1 MGPHT
6 PIWLCKSYM
15 VCFDLNI
22 HNIKT
27 SIAGLM
33 GHFRGHLAISGNQS
47 SRHILGVL
55 DSLDTLQMTVES
67 FCNQIYYPKSTGSQI
82 RRVNVG

>member
-1 MGPHT
+1 MYAERQSLT
-6 PIWLCKSYM
+6 M
-15 VCFDLNI
+15 FDNQ
-22 HNIKT
+22 T

-33 GHFRGHLAISGNQS
+33 GHFRGHLAISGNQGS

-55 DSLDTLQMTVES
+55 DSLDTFQMTVES
-67 FCNQIYYPKSTGSQI
+67 FCNQIYHPKSTCSQI